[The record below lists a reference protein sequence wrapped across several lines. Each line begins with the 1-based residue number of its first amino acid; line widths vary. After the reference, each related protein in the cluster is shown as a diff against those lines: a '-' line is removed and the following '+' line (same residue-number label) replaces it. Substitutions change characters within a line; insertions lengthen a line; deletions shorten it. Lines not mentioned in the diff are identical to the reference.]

1 MSNFSQNV
9 KPTLSLGEALNSVF
23 SNYAN
28 FSGRARRSEYWWFT
42 GLIAIISLLFNFMQ
56 IAMLMQGDDSLYT
69 LFQIVSVVF
78 GLGTFLPMLSVT
90 VRRFH
95 DIGKS
100 GWNWLWAALPLV
112 GWIMFLVWM
121 CQDSDVVAN
130 EYGES
135 PKYN

>member
-1 MSNFSQNV
+1 M
-9 KPTLSLGEALNSVF
+9 LSLGEALNSVF

-56 IAMLMQGDDSLYT
+56 IAMLMQGDNSLYT

-78 GLGTFLPMLSVT
+78 GLGTFLPILSVT

-100 GWNWLWAALPLV
+100 GWNWLWGLIPLI
-112 GWIMFLVWM
+112 GWIMVLVWM